1 MKACCVLLPLI
12 MAALMIGPAR
22 GQTPYKLPPNEVVA
36 ILDAPP
42 PPLPIVSPT
51 RDNLLLVEIRYYP
64 SIAELAEPVLR
75 LAGVRI
81 NPRVGCTQRRFV
93 YTGLTVK
100 PLDNAPARRV
110 ELPEGASIAFR
121 IELPEGASIALPN
134 WSHDG
139 KKIAFSRDLD
149 NQVQLW
155 TAEAATGK
163 VKAIPGVQLND
174 VLSRE
179 ILWLRDNR
187 HILAVLVPEG
197 RGPAPSAPK
206 APLGPNVQESSGRL
220 SQMATFQD
228 LLSSPHDEDL
238 FQHFATGQL
247 AKIDAET
254 GQVERIGPASL
265 ITQIDPSPDEK
276 YVLVSTVR
284 RPFSYR
290 VPYEYFTRKTE
301 VWDPSGRPIAT
312 PADLP
317 ISDDVPRQGVP
328 IGPRDVRWQPLHDA
342 RLLWTEALDGGDPRA
357 KVPHRDKIMALD
369 APFTGKS
376 NEVLKVQHRFTSF
389 AWLPEKDHALL
400 SEFDRDRRWRT
411 TAFVDL
417 ARPEESRKILFDL
430 SINDAYKDPGVPVTI
445 TRPDGTRTILKDGD
459 SIYLRGQGAA
469 PEGSRP
475 FLDRLN
481 LKTGA
486 KARLFH
492 CAERTFERA
501 LGFVGDSRS
510 TFLISHES
518 KTEPANYFTV
528 DLQSEKRTKLTD
540 FRDPAPQ
547 LTSLKKEL
555 IKYQRDDGVSL
566 SGTLYLPPD
575 YKEGTRLP
583 LIVWAYPL
591 EYSDPATAGQ
601 VRSSPYMFTRFFGAS
616 ELLFVTQ
623 GYAVLDDAT
632 MPVVGDPE
640 TMNNTYVEQI
650 SAAARAAIEV
660 LDKKGIVDPKRVG
673 VGGHSYGAFMTAN
686 LLAHTDLFAAGI
698 ARSGAYNRSLTPFG
712 FQTERRSYWEAV
724 DLYTRMSPFTYANK
738 INEPIL
744 LIHGEADNNSGT
756 FPIQSE
762 RLFQAIKGNGG
773 TARLVML
780 PHESH
785 GYLAR
790 ESVLHVLA
798 EMFDWAD
805 RYVKNRP
812 VSSSSAAAVSTPP
825 HHRPVSQ

>member
-1 MKACCVLLPLI
+1 MKHYRMFSLWIL
-12 MAALMIGPAR
+12 AAMMVAPAVVA
-22 GQTPYKLPPNEVVA
+22 QTPYKLPPKDVVA
-36 ILDAPP
+36 ILDAPLP
-42 PPLPIVSPT
+42 PRAIVSPT
-51 RDNLLLVEIRYYP
+51 RDTMLLVEIRPYP
-64 SIAELAEPVLR
+64 SIAALAEPVLR
-75 LAGVRI
+75 LAGLRI
-81 NPRVGCTQRRFV
+81 NPRVGCSQRTIQ
-93 YTGLTVK
+93 YTGLSVQ
-100 PLDNAPARRV
+100 PLDGAPARRV
-110 ELPEGASIAFR
+110 ELPEGSSIDS
-121 IELPEGASIALPN
+121 PS
-134 WSHDG
+134 WSRDG
-139 KKIAFSRDLD
+139 KKIAFARDLD
-149 NQVQLW
+149 NKVELW
-155 TAEAATGK
+155 TADAATGQ
-163 VKAIPGVQLND
+163 VKPIPGAQLND
-174 VLSRE
+174 VLSND
-179 ILWLRDNR
+179 IIWLRDNR
-187 HILAVLVPEG
+187 HILALLAPEG
-197 RGPAPSAPK
+197 RGPAPAKPRAPI
-206 APLGPNVQESSGRL
+206 GPNVQESSGRL

-228 LLSSPHDEDL
+228 LLASPHDEDL
-238 FQHFATGQL
+238 FQHFATSQL
-247 AKIDAET
+247 ARIDTRT
-254 GQVERIGPASL
+254 GQIERIGPAAL
-265 ITQIDPSPDEK
+265 ITRVEPSPDEK
-276 YVLVSTVR
+276 YFLVSAVR

-290 VPYEYFTRKTE
+290 VPYVFFTRKTE
-301 VWDPSGRPIAT
+301 VWDADGRPVAA
-312 PADLP
+312 PANLP
-317 ISDDVPRQGVP
+317 ISDDIPRQGVP
-328 IGPRDVRWQPLHDA
+328 TGPRGVQWQPLHDA

-357 KVPHRDKIMALD
+357 KVPHRDKVMALN
-369 APFTGKS
+369 APFTGKPD
-376 NEVLKVQHRFTSF
+376 EVMKVQHRFSGF
-389 AWLPEKDHALL
+389 QWLPEKDRALV

-411 TAFVDL
+411 ASLVDL
-417 ARPEESRKILFDL
+417 TKPVESRKVLFDL
-430 SINDAYKDPGVPVTI
+430 SVNDAYKDPGVPLTVS
-445 TRPDGTRTILKDGD
+445 RPDGTRTILQDGD
-459 SIYLRGQGAA
+459 SIYLNGQGAS

-475 FLDRLN
+475 FLDKLD
-481 LKTGA
+481 LKTGE

-492 CAERTFERA
+492 CGERTFERA

-510 TFLISHES
+510 TILISHET

-528 DLQSEKRTKLTD
+528 DLKSGKRTKFTD

-547 LTSLKKEL
+547 LTGLKKEL
-555 IKYQRDDGVSL
+555 IKYQRGDGIPL

-583 LIVWAYPL
+583 LIVWAYPM

-601 VRSSPYMFTRFFGAS
+601 VRSSTDTFTRLVGPS
-616 ELLFVTQ
+616 ELFFVTR
-623 GYAVLDDAT
+623 GYAVFDDAT

-640 TMNNTYVEQI
+640 TMNDTYVEQI

-660 LDKKGIVDPKRVG
+660 LDKKGVIDPKRVG

-724 DLYTRMSPFTYANK
+724 DLYTKMSPFTYANK

-785 GYLAR
+785 GYRAR

-812 VSSSSAAAVSTPP
+812 DSSGSPAAGSEAPG
-825 HHRPVSQ
+825 R